1 MNCFTCERHLSAY
14 IDDEVTSEVRHEIEV
29 HLGECEMCRRE
40 YETHL
45 SAWEVAGDMRTE
57 AAPDDLWQAVE
68 VELQAKGGGG
78 TSTEDLALIVRGL
91 ASEIRDLKHMV
102 DGLRQ
107 DMETVAREAE
117 DRTRANDSLDIWTQP
132 GVGRTRSNVG

>member
-1 MNCFTCERHLSAY
+1 MNCFTCERNLSAY
-14 IDDEVTSEVRHEIEV
+14 IDDEVTSEVRREVEV
-29 HLGECEMCRRE
+29 HLDECENCRQE

-45 SAWEVAGDMRTE
+45 SAWEVAGDMRVE

-68 VELQAKGGGG
+68 SELQAQGGGG
-78 TSTEDLALIVRGL
+78 TSTEELALIVRGL

-107 DMETVAREAE
+107 DMDATAREME
-117 DRTRANDSLDIWTQP
+117 DRTRTNDSLDIWTQP
-132 GVGRTRSNVG
+132 GVGRTRSNAG

>member
-1 MNCFTCERHLSAY
+1 MNCFTCEKNLSAY
-14 IDDEVTSEVRHEIEV
+14 IDDEITADVRREIEA
-29 HLGECEMCRRE
+29 HLDECETCRGE

-45 SAWEVAGDMRTE
+45 SAWEMAGDMRTE

-68 VELQAKGGGG
+68 SELQTQVGGG
-78 TSTEDLALIVRGL
+78 TSTEELALIVRGL

-107 DMETVAREAE
+107 DMDTAAREAE
-117 DRTRANDSLDIWTQP
+117 DRMRANDSLDIWTQP

>member
-1 MNCFTCERHLSAY
+1 MNCFTCERNLTAY
-14 IDDEVTSEVRHEIEV
+14 IDDEVTSEVRREIEV
-29 HLGECEMCRRE
+29 HLDECEACRQE

-45 SAWEVAGDMRTE
+45 ASWEVAGNMRTE
-57 AAPDDLWQAVE
+57 AVPDDLWQAVE
-68 VELQAKGGGG
+68 AELQAKGGGG

-91 ASEIRDLKHMV
+91 ASEIRDLKHIV

-107 DMETVAREAE
+107 DMETAAREAE
-117 DRTRANDSLDIWTQP
+117 DRTRAGDSLDIWTQP